1 MYKAGGILLT
11 IFSIDDQTP
20 WVGGPWNYPSKT
32 IDVMIIG
39 SNGAV
44 YQANATQPAGQ
55 TNTTFTYVGLLTDSY
70 SVFVQTLGYT
80 QSEIIHL
87 NVELG
92 GNSDAA
98 VWMIENPV
106 IDLDLAF
113 RHEAILSNIT
123 STLPFAQPINHI
135 DATPVRF
142 EVFDQFGNF
151 VAANAT
157 YVPNNATTCHFTLAG
172 FDQYFGD
179 PRFVWSGFYDT
190 TDGASQS
197 PGGLVLYPWSDLPRE
212 YTIRI
217 WVEGYYQENQL
228 QVLVPTR
235 ERGNVSVVELLDRAT
250 RIAGNIAGPDFFEF
264 ARPLSWATITLEP
277 NDYTL
282 TSIIDVTPGNY
293 TTYSLD
299 GSFQLWVPEGSYGM
313 GVSLARI
320 LLVHGSNSSCLRL
333 RHEYADLA
341 RQLPAIASN
350 KCTLVPRRYSDGT
363 GSRKYKASRRQTMF
377 YNLNWT
383 LFRMKIMSFVVH
395 FPGTAPSI

>member
-1 MYKAGGILLT
+1 M
-11 IFSIDDQTP
+11 
-20 WVGGPWNYPSKT
+20 
-32 IDVMIIG
+32 
-39 SNGAV
+39 
-44 YQANATQPAGQ
+44 
-55 TNTTFTYVGLLTDSY
+55 
-70 SVFVQTLGYT
+70 
-80 QSEIIHL
+80 
-87 NVELG
+87 
-92 GNSDAA
+92 A

-142 EVFDQFGNF
+142 EVFDQFGDF

-157 YVPNNATTCHFTLAG
+157 YVLNNSTIVHFTLAG
-172 FDQYFGD
+172 FDKYFGD

-197 PGGLVLYPWSDLPRE
+197 PGGLVLYPWSDIPRE

-250 RIAGNIAGPDFFEF
+250 RIAGNIAGPDLFEF
-264 ARPLSWATITLEP
+264 AMPLSWAAITLQP
-277 NDYTL
+277 NNYTL
-282 TSIIDVTPGNY
+282 TSIIDVRPGNY

-313 GVSLARI
+313 GVSLAGYSTYTALVGVPSGSDMNI
-320 LLVHGSNSSCLRL
+320 QIWLDNYQPSLVTNVLLTQGDTLIVHVAGNTTDQDDRL
-333 RHEYADLA
+333 CFT
-341 RQLPAIASN
+341 I
-350 KCTLVPRRYSDGT
+350 
-363 GSRKYKASRRQTMF
+363 
-377 YNLNWT
+377 
-383 LFRMKIMSFVVH
+383 
-395 FPGTAPSI
+395 

>member
-1 MYKAGGILLT
+1 
-11 IFSIDDQTP
+11 
-20 WVGGPWNYPSKT
+20 
-32 IDVMIIG
+32 MIIG
-39 SNGAV
+39 STGV
-44 YQANATQPAGQ
+44 IYRANVTQLAGQ
-55 TNTTFTYVGLLTDSY
+55 TNVTFTYVGLKTDSY

-98 VWMIENPV
+98 VWMIQNPV

-113 RHEAILSNIT
+113 RHEGLLTNIT

-135 DATPVRF
+135 NGTPVRV

-157 YVPNNATTCHFTLAG
+157 YIPNNTPSFSPFAHFTLAG
-172 FDQYFGD
+172 FDLYYGD

-197 PGGLVLYPWSDLPRE
+197 PGGLILYPYSDLPRE
-212 YTIRI
+212 YTVRV

-228 QVLVPTR
+228 QVLVSPR
-235 ERGNVSVVELLDRAT
+235 ERGNVSVVQPLDQAS
-250 RIAGNIAGPDFFEF
+250 RIAGYITGPDIFEF

-282 TSIIDVTPGNY
+282 TRIIDVAPGNY

-299 GSFQLWVPEGSYGM
+299 GSFQVWVPEGSYGM
-313 GVSLARI
+313 GVSLGGYSSYSAR
-320 LLVHGSNSSCLRL
+320 VEVAPGSDINMQIWLDN
-333 RHEYADLA
+333 Y
-341 RQLPAIASN
+341 QPTQVTNPFLPAYDTHSVQVAAIQGS
-350 KCTLVPRRYSDGT
+350 KTT
-363 GSRKYKASRRQTMF
+363 GYVLQSELDS
-377 YNLNWT
+377 
-383 LFRMKIMSFVVH
+383 
-395 FPGTAPSI
+395 G